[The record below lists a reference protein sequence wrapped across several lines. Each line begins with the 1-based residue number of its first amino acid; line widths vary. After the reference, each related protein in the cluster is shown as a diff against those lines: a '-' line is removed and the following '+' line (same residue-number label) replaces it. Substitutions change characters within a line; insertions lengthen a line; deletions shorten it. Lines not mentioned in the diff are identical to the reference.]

1 VTLIAV
7 IHTGRLH
14 RSAAVGLA
22 GIDLVKISVGTYGL
36 KSAGFGY
43 RGMGRN

>member
-1 VTLIAV
+1 MTLIAV
-7 IHTGRLH
+7 IHTGRLN
-14 RSAAVGLA
+14 RSTAVGLA
-22 GIDLVKISVGTYGL
+22 GIDLVRINAGTYAL